1 MSGGT
6 AALIVAGGRGT
17 RMGAEV
23 PKQYIDVGGRT
34 ILARSVS
41 AFLDLREIDLVQV
54 VIAAGDEA
62 LCADALKGLDDARL
76 RPPVPGGPTRAL
88 SVRAGLDALADAGPD
103 HVLIHDAARPF
114 VSAAVIRAVLA
125 ALGDADGAFAALPVV
140 DALWQADGDRA
151 SVSVPRGGLYRA
163 QTPQGFRFDAIRA
176 AHARAPADAADDVE
190 VACAAGLEVR
200 LVEGSEENYK
210 ITTEAD
216 LSRARRHLGAP

>member
-17 RMGAEV
+17 RMGADL
-23 PKQYIDVGGRT
+23 PKQYLDIGGRT

-41 AFLDLREIDLVQV
+41 AFLDLPDIAVVQV

-62 LCADALKGLDDARL
+62 LCADALRGLNDARL
-76 RPPVPGGPTRAL
+76 RPPVPGGATRAL

-114 VSAAVIRAVLA
+114 VPAEVILAVLA
-125 ALGDADGAFAALPVV
+125 ALGDAEGAFAALPVV
-140 DALWQADGDRA
+140 DALWRADGDRDYA
-151 SVSVPRGGLYRA
+151 PVPRAGLYRA

-190 VACAAGLEVR
+190 VARAAGLEVR
-200 LVEGSEENYK
+200 LVEGSEENFK

-216 LSRARRHLGAP
+216 LRRARRHLDAP